1 MTLQAENSIAFAAA
15 GKADLILAEQ
25 VSRKKFLF
33 YYAPD
38 SIKFHI
44 IVKKFMSLLIF

>member
-15 GKADLILAEQ
+15 GTADLNLAEQ
-25 VSRKKFLF
+25 VSRQKFLF
-33 YYAPD
+33 YYAPGF
-38 SIKFHI
+38 INFHI